1 MSKLSLCMIVKN
13 EEANL
18 PKCLESVKDVVD
30 EMIVMDT
37 GSIDRTVEIAQK
49 FGAKVSSFAWCDN
62 FSTARNAAL
71 KYVTGDWILVLDADE
86 MLEPKIIPQICEMM
100 KNENTLMIN
109 FIRHEIGATQSPYS
123 LVSRLFRSHPKLY
136 FTRPYHSLIDDSAEK
151 LIKEEP
157 QWKVIDLSAIGILHS
172 GYQPEFIKSLDKY
185 ERARKAMEG
194 FWQQHPHDPY
204 VCSKLGALYLQIGQ
218 TEKGLKLLKQGLK
231 TNTAD
236 IHVLYELHYSLG
248 NAYAKQ
254 QKIEQAVKHY
264 QKAIAQPIL
273 AQLKLGAYNN
283 LGGLLQAV
291 GDLQNTKKAYEF
303 TIKIDPSFAIGYY
316 NLGMLLKEMGNL
328 PEAIKAYQKAI
339 QINSEYAAAY
349 QNLGVVFFKLGYLV
363 ESQEAFK
370 QAITLHE
377 VQNPEQAQKLRQG
390 LRELGMLENEK

>member
-1 MSKLSLCMIVKN
+1 MIVKN

-18 PKCLESVKDVVD
+18 QKCLKSVQNIVN

-37 GSIDRTVEIAQK
+37 GSTDRTVEIAQS
-49 FGAKVSSFAWCDN
+49 FGAQVPYFKWCDN

-86 MLEPKIIPQICEMM
+86 TLEPKIIPQIRQIM
-100 KNENTLMIN
+100 NDENALVIN
-109 FIRHEIGATQSPYS
+109 FIRHEIGAAQSPYS
-123 LVSRLFRSHPKLY
+123 LVCRLFRNHPKLY
-136 FTRPYHSLIDDSAEK
+136 FNRPYHTLIDDSAIK
-151 LIKEEP
+151 LIKEESH
-157 QWKVIDLSAIGILHS
+157 WKVIDIPAIGILHY
-172 GYQPEFIKSLDKY
+172 GYQPEFIKALDKY

-194 FWQQHPHDPY
+194 FWKQNPHDSY

-231 TNTAD
+231 ANTAD
-236 IHVLYELHYSLG
+236 FKVIYELHYSLG
-248 NAYAKQ
+248 NAYVKQ

-273 AQLKLGAYNN
+273 PQLKLGAYNN

-291 GDLQNTKKAYEF
+291 GDIQNAKKAYEF
-303 TIKIDPSFAIGYY
+303 TINIDPNFATGYY

-328 PEAIKAYQKAI
+328 PEAVKAYQKAI
-339 QINSEYAAAY
+339 SINPEYAAAY
-349 QNLGVVFFKLGYLV
+349 QNLAVVFFKLGYLA

-370 QAITLHE
+370 QAIILHE
-377 VQNPEQAQKLRQG
+377 IQNPEQAEKLRQG
-390 LRELGMLENEK
+390 LKELGMLE